1 MKEVSALLEKDA
13 MKYHL
18 AVCWVA
24 FVLNPVFAIT
34 DVHNIPNIWKPLLVF
49 RLCAS
54 AIILMVILLR
64 HKFHLNSLTLI
75 MVPFLSI
82 CFENT
87 VVYWDIDIENIQGQ
101 NLNFMALFIG
111 ASMFLVWRWYYSL
124 IILIPSMLLTVL
136 FLSLNHKVS
145 LELFFVKGGL
155 LLIFSGLLMAILIQ
169 TRYQL
174 TVKTLTAKVLLQES
188 NKALET
194 QTQAVKELNE
204 NLEQMVKERTLEI
217 LKKNQALEEYTFVNS
232 HKLRSPV
239 ANIVGLAYLLSQEKL
254 PPAAT
259 EIVQHLL
266 TVSQQM
272 DQVVKDTTKKLNM
285 TES

>member
-1 MKEVSALLEKDA
+1 MR
-13 MKYHL
+13 YHL

-24 FVLNPVFAIT
+24 LVLNPVFAIT
-34 DVHNIPNIWKPLLVF
+34 DVHNIPYIWKPLLAF
-49 RLCAS
+49 RLFAS

-64 HKFHLNSLTLI
+64 HRFNLNSLTII

-87 VVYWDIDIENIQGQ
+87 VVYWDIDIENIEGQ

-124 IILIPSMLLTVL
+124 LILVPSMLLTAL
-136 FLSLNHKVS
+136 FLSLNHKIS
-145 LELFFVKGGL
+145 IEMFFVKGGL
-155 LLIFSGLLMAILIQ
+155 LLAFSGLLMAILVQ

-174 TVKTLTAKVLLQES
+174 TIKTLTAKVLLQES
-188 NKALET
+188 NKALEMQT
-194 QTQAVKELNE
+194 QTVKELNE
-204 NLEQMVKERTLEI
+204 NLELLVKERTLEI

-239 ANIVGLAYLLSQEKL
+239 ANIVGLAYLLNQESL
-254 PPAAT
+254 SPTAS
-259 EIVQHLL
+259 EIAQHLL
-266 TVSQQM
+266 NVSQQM
-272 DQVVKDTTKKLNM
+272 DQVVKDTTKKLNSK
-285 TES
+285 EY